1 MKVQIAKPK
10 EAEEPKVSLEFTEY
24 GNEVFVKD
32 KEKGWAIISFKVV
45 EGKVRL
51 VRYGGVNDERFAT
64 DKKGRILE
72 TAE

>member
-10 EAEEPKVSLEFTEY
+10 EAEEPKVSLELIEL
-24 GNEVFVKD
+24 GDEVFVKD
-32 KEKGWAIISFKVV
+32 EEGWTLVGFKVV
-45 EGKVRL
+45 GGKLRL
-51 VRYGGVNDERFAT
+51 TKYAGIDDERFAT

>member
-10 EAEEPKVSLEFTEY
+10 EAEEPKVSLEFSEEDD
-24 GNEVFVKD
+24 EVFVKD
-32 KEKGWAIISFKVV
+32 EEGWVIVGFRVVGGKIKLFKYS
-45 EGKVRL
+45 GID
-51 VRYGGVNDERFAT
+51 DERFAT